1 MTSFYGQ
8 EGKLTDVPEE
18 KPLSTFT
25 YKTFSGR
32 EQTVQAHYV
41 NFMPG
46 HVAFCREVSE
56 DKSLIV
62 LAEVNTNVHEL
73 RETP

>member
-1 MTSFYGQ
+1 MTFPGMEQ
-8 EGKLTDVPEE
+8 REPETD
-18 KPLSTFT
+18 KPLATFT

-46 HVAFCREVSE
+46 HVAFVRDTGD
-56 DKSLIV
+56 DKNVIV

-73 RETP
+73 RETE

>member
-1 MTSFYGQ
+1 MTFYGQ
-8 EGKLTDVPEE
+8 EPGAPDATED
-18 KPLSTFT
+18 KPLATFT

-32 EQTVQAHYV
+32 EKTVHAHYV

-56 DKSLIV
+56 DKNFIV

-73 RETP
+73 RETT